1 MPATEYTFLVEDV
14 ITGEIGELPLNDVVY
29 EDYINR
35 PGKLTA
41 TLPLADADEN
51 VDLLDV
57 GRRAFYVLRNGTIDW
72 GGLLLNATVPMSGDA
87 VKLACLGWLGW
98 FDMRDIWTD
107 RQFTAT
113 DQFTIFKT
121 LVDDAQDPAA
131 NIGYNSTGAPTGLLA
146 GAGADMG
153 ITVTWAALSGVLRD
167 RLQDYR
173 YFAGKNL
180 GDALRQLAALDDGFD
195 FAMRYAVDAGG
206 GKIDK
211 SVLLSYPQQG
221 IDFSGQIGFEYVRG
235 EPSNILD
242 RGISRD
248 ATAMAWRYRGW
259 GAGSDVSRLQSTQV
273 TDALRGVY
281 PFYDGQYSGSSVIVQ
296 GTLDENTAAAL
307 ATTDHV
313 IEMPSVQ
320 VDPLLDPKWD
330 SYGLGDTFNFSID
343 DGFCS
348 SAGAHRI
355 IGYKMDA
362 AKDLPTLYLQAV

>member
-1 MPATEYTFLVEDV
+1 MAAEYTFLVEDV

-29 EDYINR
+29 EDYIRR

-41 TLPLADADEN
+41 SLPLSDADEN
-51 VDLLDV
+51 VELLDV
-57 GRRAFYVLRNGTIDW
+57 GRRAFYVLRNQIIDW
-72 GGLLLNATVPMSGDA
+72 GGLLMNATVPMSGDA
-87 VKLACLGWLGW
+87 VKLTCIGWLGW
-98 FDMRDIWTD
+98 FDDRGIWTD
-107 RQFTAT
+107 RQFAAT

-121 LVDDAQDPAA
+121 LVDDAQDAAA
-131 NIGYNSTGAPTGLLA
+131 NIGYDSAGNPTGVLA

-153 ITVTWAALSGVLRD
+153 INVTWAALSGVLRD

-195 FAMRYAVDAGG
+195 FGMRYAINAGG

-211 SVLLSYPQQG
+211 SILLSYPQQG
-221 IDFSGQIGFEYVRG
+221 TDYSDQIGFEYVRG
-235 EPSNILD
+235 EQSNVLD

-248 ATAMAWRYRGW
+248 ATAMAWRLRGW
-259 GAGSDVSRLQSTQV
+259 GAGSDVARLQSTQI
-273 TDALRGVY
+273 TAALRGVY
-281 PFYDGQYSGSSVIVQ
+281 PFFDGQYSGSSVIVQ
-296 GTLDENTAAAL
+296 GTLDQNTAAAL

-320 VDPLLDPKWD
+320 VNPLLDPKWD
-330 SYGLGDTFNFSID
+330 TYGLGDIFNFSID
-343 DGFCS
+343 DGYCS
-348 SAGAHRI
+348 SFGAHRI
-355 IGYKMDA
+355 IGTKMDA